1 MRILLLALLAG
12 CSPSPTN
19 NNNPDLTQLAD
30 MAVSYDPPA
39 GWTLTPFLS
48 TAREG
53 SFSAAGNA
61 LTAGRD
67 YAAVLDTDAG
77 RIVIDL
83 SQTETPTTV
92 NSFVWLALHHY
103 YDGIA
108 FHRVINGFM
117 AQTGDPNTL
126 SDDRND
132 WGTGGPGY
140 EFGLE
145 IEPSFTYDAAGVVG
159 MARTSDPNSNGS
171 QFFITFAATHSLDGD
186 YTIFGHVIEG
196 LDVLPQIAR
205 GEPPATPTRMQK
217 VFIVEK

>member
-1 MRILLLALLAG
+1 MRTLVLMLLAG
-12 CSPSPTN
+12 CSPSPAN
-19 NNNPDLTQLAD
+19 NSNPDLTLLAD

-39 GWTLTPFLS
+39 GYTLTPFIS
-48 TAREG
+48 TVAEHV
-53 SFSAAGNA
+53 FNSAEDA

-67 YAAVLDTDAG
+67 YAAVIDTDVG

-83 SQTETPTTV
+83 SEAETPITV
-92 NSFVWLALHHY
+92 NSFVWLALHHF

-117 AQTGDPNTL
+117 AQTGDPTTL
-126 SDDRND
+126 SDDTSD

-140 EFGLE
+140 YFGVE
-145 IEPSFTYDAAGVVG
+145 IVPAFTYDAAGVVG
-159 MARTSDPNSNGS
+159 MARSNDRDTNGS
-171 QFFITFAATHSLDGD
+171 QFFITFAAAHSLDGD

-196 LDVLPQIAR
+196 LDVLPKIVR